1 MPIEQG
7 VMTVRALRASPGARL
22 VEAAESEVPA
32 QSTFSSE
39 IGGPVDSV
47 HFMALVERVASL
59 IEDESLMRA
68 SQTGSPCAPL
78 L

>member
-1 MPIEQG
+1 MMSIEQG
-7 VMTVRALRASPGARL
+7 AMTKRALRASPSARL
-22 VEAAESEVPA
+22 VEAAESG
-32 QSTFSSE
+32 SS
-39 IGGPVDSV
+39 PVTVDSAR
-47 HFMALVERVASL
+47 FMALVERVASL